1 MDIKTKQNLIRLAQ
15 KEADKAVKK
24 GNSPFGA
31 VLTNSQGNIIAKAHN
46 TQRSSNNPT
55 AHAEINL
62 LRKAG
67 KKLNTMFL
75 NGLRLFSNAESCSMC
90 MSASVKRKIRH
101 YYFGAPCEKSMD
113 PFITP
118 FDIAKKSKIKLHIET
133 GILKNECVKQIRIAR
148 REKRKR
154 NKLSK
159 K

>member
-1 MDIKTKQNLIRLAQ
+1 MDIETKQNLMRLAQ
-15 KEADKAVKK
+15 KEADKAIEK

-31 VLTNSQGNIIAKAHN
+31 ILTDSQGNIIAKAHN
-46 TQRSSNNPT
+46 TQISSSDPT

-62 LRKAG
+62 IRKAG

-75 NGLRLFSNAESCSMC
+75 DNLHIFSNAESCSMC
-90 MSASVKRKIRH
+90 MSACVKRKIRH

-118 FDIAKKSKIKLHIET
+118 LDIVKKSKIKLKIET
-133 GILKNECVKQIRIAR
+133 GILKDECVRQIKIAR
-148 REKRKR
+148 NEKRDE
-154 NKLSK
+154 LLK